1 MSQIDLLFQASLDSV
16 QGVSAKLFLGHRL
29 RRLRRDRQL
38 SQTDMAQSLGISP
51 SYLNHLERNQRP
63 VTAALLLKLAEV
75 YDVDV
80 RAFAA
85 GGGAR
90 TGPDA
95 LTEIFSDGLLSDLSV
110 PRYELADLANNSP
123 SVADAIARLYTAVKE
138 AERHPTLASGV
149 DARTLVTPENWVRD
163 YIQQHRNHYPELEDA
178 AETLGGALS
187 DPLSMA
193 GPMRKRLK
201 EAWGIGVA
209 VVSQAELGTVSQQ
222 FDPDRRLFQISAQ
235 LRSENRTFALAYQLA
250 LVEFATVIERMVAA
264 AAPPDEGVKQ
274 LLHMSLANYAAGAI
288 MMPYGRFL
296 ASAEQHRYSIDR
308 LCGEY
313 GANVEQVAHRFT
325 TLSRPGARGVPFFML
340 RVDPAGNISKR
351 YAGENF
357 PFSRFGGTCPR
368 WNLHAAF
375 QAAGQ
380 VVTQIIETPDG
391 QRYFTVARTI
401 ERPIRTELS
410 SGLLAIGLGCDIR
423 HAQRLSCADVYD
435 LANAPVT
442 AVGPACTI
450 CPRIDCAYR
459 ATPPAG
465 RMLAVDRTRKSIS
478 PFPFVPA

>member
-1 MSQIDLLFQASLDSV
+1 MS
-16 QGVSAKLFLGHRL
+16 GKLFLGQRL
-29 RRLRRDRQL
+29 RRLRRDREM

-63 VTAALLLKLAEV
+63 VTAALLLRLAEL

-85 GGGAR
+85 GGGTR
-90 TGPDA
+90 TSPEA
-95 LTEIFSDGLLSDLSV
+95 LSEIFSDALLSDLGV
-110 PRYELADLANNSP
+110 PRYELVEIANNSP
-123 SVADAIARLYTAVKE
+123 AVADAISRLYRTIKE
-138 AERHPTLASGV
+138 GGRSSEPGSDDLRSA
-149 DARTLVTPENWVRD
+149 VTPENWVRD
-163 YIQQHRNHYPELEDA
+163 YIQQHRNHYPDLEEA

-193 GPMRKRLK
+193 EPMRRRLK
-201 EAWGIGVA
+201 EAWGISASVVPQSELGN
-209 VVSQAELGTVSQQ
+209 VSQLY
-222 FDPDRRLFQISAQ
+222 DPDRRVFLMSSL
-235 LRSENRTFALAYQLA
+235 LRAENRTFALAYQLS
-250 LVEFATVIERMVAA
+250 LVEFASVIDRMVAD
-264 AAPPDEGVKQ
+264 AAPPDEGIRQ

-296 ASAEQHRYSIDR
+296 ATAESYRYSIDR
-308 LCGEY
+308 LCGEF

-368 WNLHAAF
+368 WNLHMAF
-375 QAAGQ
+375 QAPGQ
-380 VVTQIIETPDG
+380 AVTQLIETPDG
-391 QRYFTVARTI
+391 KRYFTVSRAI
-401 ERPIRTELS
+401 ERPIKTEVS
-410 SGLLAIGLGCDIR
+410 SGLLGIGLGCDIR
-423 HAQRLSCADVYD
+423 YAHKLHCADVYD

-442 AVGPACTI
+442 PVGPACAI

-478 PFPFVPA
+478 PFPFVAS

>member
-1 MSQIDLLFQASLDSV
+1 MT
-16 QGVSAKLFLGHRL
+16 AKLFLGHRL
-29 RRLRRDRQL
+29 RRLRRDREL

-63 VTAALLLKLAEV
+63 VTASLLLKLAEL

-95 LTEIFSDGLLSDLSV
+95 LTEIFSDRLLSDLGV
-110 PRYELADLANNSP
+110 PRYELVEVADNAP
-123 SVADAIARLYTAVKE
+123 SIADAIARLYTAVKE
-138 AERHPTLASGV
+138 AERHPGLGDSG

-163 YIQQHRNHYPELEDA
+163 FIQEHRNHYPDLEEA

-193 GPMRKRLK
+193 EPMRRRLK
-201 EAWGIGVA
+201 DAWGINA
-209 VVSQAELGTVSQQ
+209 SVVPQAQLGNMSQLY
-222 FDPDRRLFQISAQ
+222 DPDRRQFLMSAE

-250 LVEFATVIERMVAA
+250 LVEFAAVIDRVVRD
-264 AAPPDEGVKQ
+264 AAPPDEGVRQ

-296 ASAEQHRYSIDR
+296 ASAQAYRYSIDR

-380 VVTQIIETPDG
+380 VVTQLIETPDG

-401 ERPIRTELS
+401 ERPIKTELQ

-423 HAQRLSCADVYD
+423 HAHKISCADVYD

-442 AVGPACTI
+442 PVGPACTI
-450 CPRIDCAYR
+450 CPRVDCAYR

-465 RMLAVDRTRKSIS
+465 RLLAVDRTKKSIS
-478 PFPFVPA
+478 PFPFVAS